1 MDKFMGYV
9 YAFNTIMLAVYLVG
23 YFRLRKMYNN
33 LIDFTMRLSDDSDMV
48 ERENK
53 MLKDKLRD

>member
-9 YAFNTIMLAVYLVG
+9 YLFNSIMLGVYLIG

-33 LIDFTMRLSDDSDMV
+33 LIDFTMRLSDDAEIV
-48 ERENK
+48 KRENTK
-53 MLKDKLRD
+53 LKDKLSD